1 MAHDDRRYGNYDSRA
16 NRIAGGILII
26 IVSLLCFLS
35 LVNALGGVGRM
46 ISSFLI
52 GVFGYASFA
61 YSIVGTFI
69 GVMVT
74 FGKRVTL
81 PLNKTLKYLSLFY
94 IALLALHVWFS
105 KDYFLTTSSYG
116 AYLKALY
123 NGESAA
129 GLLYGIVAWLFMK
142 VLTPAYSIVA
152 LILLFA
158 VLSIFTVYPV
168 LVNRLPYR
176 TKSTKIKANKK
187 GESPVLTD
195 IADASREER
204 IVEQPIGNKL
214 FVGSLNEN
222 GSDKSKKAKNR
233 FSLLFPNQDTAGVT
247 ADSVKEPVFDTD
259 DVKRKRAKEKLYGKK
274 DDKKVE
280 ESGKT
285 VTFGTANA
293 NGEEDIKPSLDS
305 QSFTFNRD
313 GGKKR
318 PQTLKEA
325 FDLPESDEEK
335 ARDIQERF
343 GYILDTPTTANDI
356 RGAASK
362 RIAEPRR
369 KKPDPVPEKEEEKKT
384 GMGVKVLG
392 GGCAKCNQLEAA
404 TVEALTELGMDTT
417 IEHIKDWGEIASY
430 GVMTTPA
437 LVIDGKV
444 VSFGKVLKKDE
455 VVKILKEVRG

>member
-204 IVEQPIGNKL
+204 VVEQPIGNKL

-222 GSDKSKKAKNR
+222 GSDKPKKARNK

-247 ADSVKEPVFDTD
+247 AD
-259 DVKRKRAKEKLYGKK
+259 
-274 DDKKVE
+274 
-280 ESGKT
+280 
-285 VTFGTANA
+285 
-293 NGEEDIKPSLDS
+293 I
-305 QSFTFNRD
+305 
-313 GGKKR
+313 
-318 PQTLKEA
+318 
-325 FDLPESDEEK
+325 
-335 ARDIQERF
+335 
-343 GYILDTPTTANDI
+343 PTTSNVSAQKKNFT
-356 RGAASK
+356 AK
-362 RIAEPRR
+362 RTI
-369 KKPDPVPEKEEEKKT
+369 KK
-384 GMGVKVLG
+384 
-392 GGCAKCNQLEAA
+392 
-404 TVEALTELGMDTT
+404 
-417 IEHIKDWGEIASY
+417 
-430 GVMTTPA
+430 
-437 LVIDGKV
+437 
-444 VSFGKVLKKDE
+444 LKKAAKPLLSARQTQTAK
-455 VVKILKEVRG
+455 KI